1 MIQNMITPRKFYDGV
16 LNEVCDRLL
25 KEVPSE
31 YTYHSLRHTLDVI
44 EMSIEIGKAEHVSDD
59 ELTLLKIAALFHDT
73 GYIISRKNHEEE
85 STKIF
90 ITYAE
95 KHNLSADMIS
105 IVVGCIK
112 ATKIP
117 QAPQNRLERILCDA
131 DLDYLG
137 REDFSE
143 IGELLYVELTNCNE
157 ITNRNAWNQ
166 LQVNFLSSLKFH
178 TPYSQ
183 QKRQQQLET
192 NLTTVKKLI
201 SL

>member
-44 EMSIEIGKAEHVSDD
+44 EMAIEIGKAEHVSDD

-73 GYIISRKNHEEE
+73 GYINSRQNHEEE

-95 KHNLSADMIS
+95 KHKLSGDMIS
-105 IVVGCIK
+105 TVVGCIK

-117 QAPQNRLERILCDA
+117 QAPQNR
-131 DLDYLG
+131 LDYLG

-157 ITNRNAWNQ
+157 IANRNAWNQ

-178 TPYSQ
+178 TTYSQ

-192 NLTTVKKLI
+192 NLTVVKKLI

>member
-44 EMSIEIGKAEHVSDD
+44 EMTIEIGKAELVSDY
-59 ELTLLKIAALFHDT
+59 ELAILKIAALFHDT
-73 GYIISRKNHEEE
+73 GYLVSRKNHEDE
-85 STKIF
+85 SSKIF
-90 ITYAE
+90 LSYAE
-95 KHNLSADMIS
+95 KHQLSPDLINT
-105 IVVGCIK
+105 VVGCIQ

-117 QAPQNRLERILCDA
+117 QTPQNHLERILCDA

-143 IGELLYVELTNCNE
+143 IGELLYTELTNCKE
-157 ITNRNAWNQ
+157 IADRNAWNK
-166 LQVNFLSSLKFH
+166 LQVTFLSSLKFH
-178 TPYSQ
+178 TSYSQ

-192 NLTTVKKLI
+192 NLNSVKKLI
-201 SL
+201 SF